1 MNMPIKRLRYFDKQF
16 LVEKDFTDE
25 QKYHLEMRRRLNRL
39 LHTAGIAEGL
49 KVEKTG
55 SKEVTVRAG
64 AAIDAQGREIILE
77 SDQVIDLSDPTKFP
91 PESEISITIFY
102 QEEETDESSAT
113 VPGKTR
119 ITEKAVVQAAAGPP
133 AEEAVVLARFK
144 LDETSNV
151 EGAINSL
158 VDTPSDQSIQPRG
171 GLSSINHVKGLNG
184 DITLAA
190 GTGISVTPNQA
201 AQTISIELSGAQG
214 PVSLD
219 GVSSPGG
226 NIDLVQ
232 SGAIIIAPDNVNKR
246 IAIGENHSALKNNP
260 HQVTAAQIGAL
271 LQADYDLAR
280 RATANILFTQGDA
293 SGATRTVNVG
303 FLPRLVLV
311 VGTSTVSMASRTY
324 GGGVGA
330 FAVINEDSTIQF
342 QRCFGF
348 GITRVSNTDWF
359 VRGFTGNGICLSTFF
374 NNEAAPIQAENLTV
388 SITAV
393 SPTGL
398 TAALSRG
405 VVNAGNAVL
414 TGFSITLNL
423 LCLG

>member
-1 MNMPIKRLRYFDKQF
+1 MPIKRLHYFDKQF

-55 SKEVTVRAG
+55 NKEVTVRPG
-64 AAIDAQGREIILE
+64 AAIDSEGREIILE
-77 SDQVIDLSDPTKFP
+77 ADQVVDLSDPAKFQP
-91 PESEISITIFY
+91 GDEVSITIVY
-102 QEEETDESSAT
+102 EEEETDESTST

-119 ITEKAVVQAAAGPP
+119 ITEKGVVQAAAGPP
-133 AEEAVVLARFK
+133 PDKTVVLAHFK
-144 LDETSNV
+144 LDGAGNV
-151 EGAINSL
+151 PGATNSFIAA
-158 VDTPSDQSIQPRG
+158 PSDQNVLPRG
-171 GLSSINHVKGLNG
+171 GLL
-184 DITLAA
+184 
-190 GTGISVTPNQA
+190 
-201 AQTISIELSGAQG
+201 
-214 PVSLD
+214 SLD
-219 GVSSPGG
+219 GVSNPGG

-232 SGAIIIAPDNVNKR
+232 SGAIIITPDNLNKR
-246 IAIGENHSALKNNP
+246 IAISENHSALKNNP

-271 LQADYDLAR
+271 LAKDYDLSR
-280 RATANILFTQGDA
+280 RATAQILFTQGDA
-293 SGATRTVNVG
+293 NGATRTINVG

-311 VGTSTVSMASRTY
+311 VGTSTVSMALRTY

-330 FAVINEDSTIQF
+330 FAVIGEDSTVLF

-348 GITRVSNTDWF
+348 GITRISNADWF
-359 VRGFTGNGICLSTFF
+359 VRGFTGSGICISTHF
-374 NNEAAPIQAENLTV
+374 NQEVAPIQAENLTV
-388 SITAV
+388 SITGV

-405 VVNAGNAVL
+405 VVNVGNAAL
-414 TGFSITLNL
+414 SGFSITLQL